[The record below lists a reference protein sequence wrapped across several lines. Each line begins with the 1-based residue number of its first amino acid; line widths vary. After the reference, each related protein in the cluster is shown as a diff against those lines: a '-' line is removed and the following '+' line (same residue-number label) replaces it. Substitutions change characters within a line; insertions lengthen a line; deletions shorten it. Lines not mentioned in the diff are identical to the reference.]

1 MVMKTI
7 SQRTIVRMMEALTQ
21 LSSVPSYLQ
30 ARELYESEF
39 PDWFVTHAEDH
50 YEFNWDNILRDL
62 RNRRFFYPGYSDFS
76 DNITGVYLNDEKAEV
91 YGEGLLECLAAFI
104 ASRQTG
110 SAVLRSLQLDG
121 FQVNKEQLCLVPLEA
136 GVSEQEEED
145 RLTTLVGGSGLP
157 SGSTILKHVNDA
169 HSLFLDGKDHPS
181 LGESRSFLQALIDD
195 VCTET
200 HKAAAHSV
208 GLPGGTGP
216 RIEYL
221 KNVGF
226 LTADEDTA
234 YRAAWGALS
243 AGTHPGVPARE
254 EARIG
259 LILALEFGQ
268 LLLLKFANWKA
279 NQYRRFA

>member
-1 MVMKTI
+1 
-7 SQRTIVRMMEALTQ
+7 MMEALAQ
-21 LSSVPSYLQ
+21 FSSMPSNLQ
-30 ARELYESEF
+30 VRELYESEF
-39 PDWFVTHAEDH
+39 PDWFVTHANEH
-50 YEFNWDNILRDL
+50 YEFQWDGILRDL
-62 RNRRFFYPGYSDFS
+62 RNRRFFYPGYSDS
-76 DNITGVYLNDEKAEV
+76 SNNITGEYLNKEKAEV

-104 ASRQTG
+104 ASRQVG
-110 SAVLRSLQLDG
+110 RAVLRSLQLDG
-121 FQVNKEQLCLVPLEA
+121 FQVSKEKLCLVPLEG

-145 RLTTLVGGSGLP
+145 ELAALVGGSGLP

-181 LGESRSFLQALIDD
+181 LGELRSFLQALIDD
-195 VCTET
+195 ICTET
-200 HKAAAHSV
+200 HRAGTHSV
-208 GLPGGTGP
+208 RLPGGTGP

-226 LTADEDTA
+226 LTADEETA

-243 AGTHPGVPARE
+243 AGAHPGVPARE

-279 NQYRRFA
+279 NNYLRFV

>member
-1 MVMKTI
+1 MKTI
-7 SQRTIVRMMEALTQ
+7 SQRTIVRMMEAFAQ
-21 LSSVPSYLQ
+21 FSSTPSHLQ

-50 YEFNWDNILRDL
+50 YEFNWDSILRDL
-62 RNRRFFYPGYSDFS
+62 RNRRFFYPGSLDFEQ
-76 DNITGVYLNDEKAEV
+76 NITGEYLNDEKSAV
-91 YGEGLLECLAAFI
+91 CGEALLAGLAAFI
-104 ASRQTG
+104 ASRQIG
-110 SAVLRSLQLDG
+110 SAVLRSLELDG
-121 FQVNKEQLCLVPLEA
+121 FQVNKEKLCLVPLEG

-145 RLTTLVGGSGLP
+145 RLAALVGGSGLP

-195 VCTET
+195 ICTET
-200 HKAAAHSV
+200 NRPGAHSV
-208 GLPGGTGP
+208 KVPGGTRP

-226 LTADEDTA
+226 LTADEEAA
-234 YRAAWGALS
+234 YKAAWGALS
-243 AGTHPGVPARE
+243 AGAHPGVPARE